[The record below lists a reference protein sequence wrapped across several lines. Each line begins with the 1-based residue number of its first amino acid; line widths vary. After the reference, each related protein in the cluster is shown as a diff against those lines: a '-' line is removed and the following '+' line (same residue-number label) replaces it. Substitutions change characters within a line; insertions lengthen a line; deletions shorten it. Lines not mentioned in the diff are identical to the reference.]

1 MARPRSF
8 DETKI
13 IEKAANLF
21 WEKGYAQT
29 SMQDLVDHLGINR
42 ASLYNA
48 FTDKDHLYIEA
59 LSHYQRVN
67 QKALR
72 DLFKQESDVKKGIK
86 TMMINSLH
94 NSSKPKGCMV
104 VNCTV
109 EMYNQKIFFD
119 FLRQNRSAFNKL
131 IRSYLKKGIENGQ
144 FEKDLNITSVSNYLF
159 TFFSGLNVMAKL
171 NPSMKEAERTID
183 LALTILD

>member
-8 DETKI
+8 DETQI
-13 IEKAANLF
+13 LEKAANLF

-59 LSHYQRVN
+59 LSHYQQVN

-72 DLFKQESDVKKGIK
+72 DLFKLEDDVKKGIK
-86 TMMINSLH
+86 MMMINSLY

-109 EMYNQKIFFD
+109 EMYHQKIFFD
-119 FLRQNRSAFNKL
+119 FLRQNRSAFNRLMKA
-131 IRSYLKKGIENGQ
+131 YLKKGIDSGQ
-144 FEKDLNITSVSNYLF
+144 LKKELDITSVSNYLF
-159 TFFSGLNVMAKL
+159 TFFSGLNVMTKL
-171 NPSMKEAERTID
+171 DPSKKEVERTID